1 MADGPRF
8 TIAADQP
15 DGQTTIVTCSA
26 DEVRK
31 RLADLAATIGCLD
44 VLQVPEII
52 EVRRIA

>member
-1 MADGPRF
+1 MVDGPRF

-15 DGQTTIVTCSA
+15 DGRTTIVTCSA